1 MSVKITILSEQMRGA
16 SFTLTNEQYSIGR
29 SDSAD
34 VCIPDPT
41 ISGHH
46 CTLIQIEE
54 DVYSARDEGSTNGT
68 RINGEKVSGEAVLL
82 KHGDLLQVGGVEIMY
97 ENTQELKNEP
107 RAMTVINLEETG
119 TIEVSA
125 EAMKNLAGK
134 AKGKKSMALR
144 ENRKH
149 NLMMIAML
157 AIIGGLALLAMI
169 YMVVQMMQK
178 S

>member
-16 SFTLTNEQYSIGR
+16 SFALNNERYTIGR

-46 CTLIQIEE
+46 CTLMLVEP
-54 DVYSARDEGSTNGT
+54 DVYAVRDEGSTNGT
-68 RINGEKVSGEAVLL
+68 RVNGEKVTTETVQL

-97 ENTQELKNEP
+97 DNNQEHRYES
-107 RAMTVINLEETG
+107 RSMTVINLEDTG

-125 EAMKNLAGK
+125 NAMKNLAGK
-134 AKGKKSMALR
+134 AKGKKGETLR
-144 ENRKH
+144 ENAKH
-149 NLMMIAML
+149 NKIMILILSLLGAVTL
-157 AIIGGLALLAMI
+157 VALVV
-169 YMVVQMMQK
+169 MVVKMMSSK
-178 S
+178 